1 MTRYPPR
8 PMSLDLSPLLARAFL
23 TADAARANAALAEA
37 REQSSGRSWEIVV
50 PAAPDAAWLEDVLV
64 RKLVY
69 FCEATRAPLP
79 GCGNVF
85 VSLFT
90 GDRLSCVPAAD
101 VIAFAVE
108 TLGLPVEELVRR
120 FGTGEVRHAL
130 RGPEV

>member
-1 MTRYPPR
+1 MA
-8 PMSLDLSPLLARAFL
+8 LDLSPLFARAFL
-23 TADAARANAALAEA
+23 TADAAQANAALDEA
-37 REQSSGRSWEIVV
+37 RSLVGGRSYEVVV
-50 PAAPDAAWLEDVLV
+50 PAEPDAAWFEETLL

-85 VSLFT
+85 VSFFT

-108 TLGLPVEELVRR
+108 ALGLPVEELVRR